1 MEKIQLDEKE
11 ILKAL
16 DNREYKHLG
25 KVLEIGVID
34 DNTPEELKRSFR
46 MLYRNAVCEMVDE
59 VIAKGKIEND
69 NWKAAL
75 YGEVD
80 RDAVKVLVENGLTQT
95 TDFLPDI
102 LKEAATNESFNDIE
116 YIAEKVKPYLKENM
130 GFDFKKEV
138 KGFITKSEHFYYY
151 GITFK
156 GEKFEVP
163 GVYDGVLIPFTDKI
177 ENQTRRI
184 VTYNPVLVS
193 RTYFKDLYV
202 LTLFGEV
209 NGENKFIEIAK
220 VVKGEDYKKEVDRGL
235 MIALEHF
242 KNTA

>member
-16 DNREYKHLG
+16 DSREYKPLG
-25 KVLEIGVID
+25 EVLETGVID

-59 VIAKGKIEND
+59 KIEKEKRENS
-69 NWKAAL
+69 NWKVAL

-80 RDAVKVLVENGLTQT
+80 CDAIKVLVENGLTQT
-95 TDFLPDI
+95 TNFLADM
-102 LKEAATNESFNDIE
+102 LKEAATNEGFNDIE
-116 YIAEKVKPYLKENM
+116 YIAEKVKPYLNENM
-130 GFDFKKEV
+130 GFDFKKEM
-138 KGFITKSEHFYYY
+138 KGFILKSEHFYYY
-151 GITFK
+151 GIAFK
-156 GEKFEVP
+156 EKFEIP
-163 GVYDGVLIPFTDKI
+163 GSYNGVLIPFTDKI
-177 ENQTRRI
+177 ENQTRRV
-184 VTYNPVLVS
+184 VTYNPVLLS

-209 NGENKFIEIAK
+209 NGENRFIEIAK
-220 VVKGEDYKKEVDRGL
+220 VAKGEDYLKEVDRGL